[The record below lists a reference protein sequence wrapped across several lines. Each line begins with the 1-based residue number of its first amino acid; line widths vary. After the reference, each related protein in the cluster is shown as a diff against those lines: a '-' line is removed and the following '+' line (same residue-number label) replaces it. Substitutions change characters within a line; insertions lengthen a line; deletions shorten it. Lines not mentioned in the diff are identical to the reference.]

1 MCLKENRD
9 TLSLGVGHL
18 RKLISGRIKET
29 EKRGQVEEEREG
41 LSDKDRERKKKDE
54 EGDKKN

>member
-1 MCLKENRD
+1 M
-9 TLSLGVGHL
+9 
-18 RKLISGRIKET
+18 ISGRIKET
-29 EKRGQVEEEREG
+29 EKRGQVEAEREG